1 LRKQLHLF
9 FEGAGKLKRK
19 KNMALIFVLFSFL
32 IVFIIVNAIR
42 HIKIYMV
49 YSSGLMPFI
58 IVGITCLVIILLFF
72 GGSRQRR

>member
-1 LRKQLHLF
+1 MR
-9 FEGAGKLKRK
+9 RK
-19 KNMALIFVLFSFL
+19 KNGALILVLFLFL
-32 IVFIIVNAIR
+32 IIFIIVNAIR